1 MPMLV
6 NVQYFGKRLPLKLNM
21 PWLSVRPIT
30 FANGRVAQMIA
41 EDAVRLC
48 AEGPRDFK
56 IIGPVAED
64 EGPAKAASPPASR
77 PKTPKTPKRRK
88 RPGNKE

>member
-1 MPMLV
+1 MLMK
-6 NVQYFGKRLPLKLNM
+6 VQYSGKRLPLKLTM
-21 PWLSVRPIT
+21 PWLSEPVT
-30 FANGRVAQMIA
+30 FAADRIVQMIA